1 MATIVGHISHFI
13 LLGDRTKIL
22 RNYNS
27 HCFHFLDIANCALQE
42 TPEDDVLQELSEFVD
57 NCAFLLGIQ
66 LGLRLTTIE
75 ATLLTYPTDKARQT
89 FDVMRKWKLSS
100 KLNTI
105 FMLMNAFKWVDER
118 GLLFLR
124 NKYG

>member
-27 HCFHFLDIANCALQE
+27 RCFHFLEIANSALHE
-42 TPEDDVLQELSEFVD
+42 TPEDDVLQELSKSVG
-57 NCAFLLGIQ
+57 NCAFLLGIE
-66 LGLRLTTIE
+66 LGLRLATIE
-75 ATLLTYPTDKARQT
+75 ATLLKYPTNEFQQT
-89 FDVMRKWKLSS
+89 FDVMIKWKLSS
-100 KLNTI
+100 ELNTI

-118 GLLFLR
+118 GLAFLR
-124 NKYG
+124 NKYR